1 MHLGTSKNNSDPS
14 PSKSTPHPSRLPT
27 TGTHGENRAEEWRER
42 HAKGARKVGAQGT
55 MEGKEIQ
62 PPPRASGSSS
72 QSQANTVSAPPRSE
86 RDGSGSSAADLAIH
100 IGLALHSSKSPTGH
114 DGDGGGSGRKQ
125 RMPQQPHST
134 HGYPGGDFASAG
146 APQRGG
152 GGGGGGA
159 VGSFRLTK
167 EAISTLIEGPEQ
179 TIGMRSAPNS
189 YGTLSGQS
197 SAHTSVSEGMS
208 RLTRGSSGVPSR
220 ERSYEEGGP
229 AQYRGS
235 SSLASHNAGQSSGA
249 IEQDADL
256 DRLRQSLPM
265 ELRQYG
271 APSEY
276 QSSPFGTGGGGGGS
290 SRDGAPTATPPPMER
305 GMSAPSML
313 KASGGGGGQNTST
326 PLSRQGLMMM
336 AASGQ
341 PSSGAFSSPR
351 SSQGSREAWDEVEEG
366 GRKGLTDAVMRKL
379 KVRDATGPIPQAA
392 ESWT

>member
-1 MHLGTSKNNSDPS
+1 
-14 PSKSTPHPSRLPT
+14 
-27 TGTHGENRAEEWRER
+27 
-42 HAKGARKVGAQGT
+42 
-55 MEGKEIQ
+55 
-62 PPPRASGSSS
+62 
-72 QSQANTVSAPPRSE
+72 
-86 RDGSGSSAADLAIH
+86 
-100 IGLALHSSKSPTGH
+100 
-114 DGDGGGSGRKQ
+114 
-125 RMPQQPHST
+125 
-134 HGYPGGDFASAG
+134 
-146 APQRGG
+146 
-152 GGGGGGA
+152 

-179 TIGMRSAPNS
+179 TVGMRSAPNS

-235 SSLASHNAGQSSGA
+235 SSHASHNAGQSAGA

-256 DRLRQSLPM
+256 DRLRQSLPV

-271 APSEY
+271 APYEY
-276 QSSPFGTGGGGGGS
+276 QSSPFGGGGGGS
-290 SRDGAPTATPPPMER
+290 SRGGAPTSTPPPMER
-305 GMSAPSML
+305 GISAPSML
-313 KASGGGGGQNTST
+313 KTPGGGGGQNTST
-326 PLSRQGLMMM
+326 PLSRQGLMMG
-336 AASGQ
+336 ALGQ

-379 KVRDATGPIPQAA
+379 KVSEAIGSITRAVAQP
-392 ESWT
+392 